1 MKLSITSLSL
11 VLALS
16 TAAIASG
23 PSNPSSSPSTPS
35 NFTVKF
41 ADFEKN
47 YPFVQPKG
55 APVKISFLDFR
66 NDAELVNAAANALA
80 DQIPSDTEVLVILGD
95 QANIVGAMI
104 AQKKNLPWVIING
117 KESPYGSFAKE
128 SYSSITSGNKTMH
141 INNNIKDVIKGK
153 KVVVFDDVIST
164 GGTMKAAIKLLK
176 KADAQIRAIMCA
188 FTEENVRSDFEGY
201 NLIKLGHLDVLP
213 ADKPAA

>member
-1 MKLSITSLSL
+1 MKLSLASLF
-11 VLALS
+11 LALALC

-23 PSNPSSSPSTPS
+23 PSTASSSPST
-35 NFTVKF
+35 FTVKF
-41 ADFEKN
+41 ANFEKN
-47 YPFVQPKG
+47 YPYVQPKG

-66 NDAELVNAAANALA
+66 NDAELVNAAADALA
-80 DQIPSDTEVLVILGD
+80 DQIPSDTEVFVILGD
-95 QANIVGAMI
+95 QANIVGTLI

-117 KESPYGSFAKE
+117 KESPHGSFAKE

-176 KADAQIRAIMCA
+176 KADVQIRTIMCA
-188 FTEENVRSDFEGY
+188 FTEENARSDFEGY
-201 NLIKLGHLDVLP
+201 NLIKLGHLDVVP
-213 ADKPAA
+213 GDNK